1 MNLLKKAFRALRS
14 WAGLDDPAESRLTP
28 VHAWLLPAAVDAR
41 RQVAAAMVRR
51 AERRGGR
58 DGRA

>member
-1 MNLLKKAFRALRS
+1 MNMLEKAFRALRA
-14 WAGLDDPAESRLTP
+14 WAGLADPVESPLTP
-28 VHAWLLPAAVDAR
+28 VHGWLLPTVADAR
-41 RQVAAAMVRR
+41 RQVAVAMARR